1 MTQILVDRAMRD
13 KMLQSVEGAE
23 FVDDTGAIV
32 GSYIPPLP
40 PSYNP
45 RWRPPPMSDEEY
57 QRCLAEPG
65 IYTTAEVLEHLR
77 SL

>member
-13 KMLQSVEGAE
+13 KMLESLDGAE
-23 FVDDTGAIV
+23 FVDDTGTVV

-40 PSYNP
+40 PSYDSQ
-45 RWRPPPMSDEEY
+45 WRPPPMSAEELERALSGPRY
-57 QRCLAEPG
+57 STE
-65 IYTTAEVLEHLR
+65 EVLEHLR

>member
-1 MTQILVDRAMRD
+1 MTQVLIDRTLRD
-13 KMLQSVEGAE
+13 KWLQLQDGAE
-23 FVDDTGAIV
+23 LIDDTGSVV

-40 PSYNP
+40 LSYDSQ
-45 RWRPPPMSDEEY
+45 WRPPPMSAEEY
-57 QRCLAEPG
+57 QRRLAEPG